1 VLSFEMKG
9 DAAAADAFLRR
20 LRLIVRTV
28 SLGGVETLA
37 TRPAATSHASM
48 SAEERAAA
56 GIPDG
61 LIRIAVGT
69 ESAADVITDLEQAL
83 AA

>member
-20 LRLIVRTV
+20 LRLVVRTV

-37 TRPAATSHASM
+37 TRPAAHVA
-48 SAEERAAA
+48 RV
-56 GIPDG
+56 D
-61 LIRIAVGT
+61 VGGGARCRRDPRT
-69 ESAADVITDLEQAL
+69 A
-83 AA
+83 

>member
-9 DAAAADAFLRR
+9 DAPQADAFLRR
-20 LRLIVRTV
+20 LRLVVRTV

-37 TRPAATSHASM
+37 TRPAATSHASL
-48 SAEERAAA
+48 SAEERVAA

-61 LIRIAVGT
+61 LIRLAVGI
-69 ESAADVITDLEQAL
+69 ESPADVIADLEQAL
-83 AA
+83 A